1 MLAGSLRQESGRF
14 ATETNHLT
22 NRSEP
27 ADTELGS
34 QRRNTIPCSIRTGT
48 GGTETDQERGDGGVE
63 LCCHR
68 LHPPLVQMV
77 SCGASVVVV
86 LQEADGRGVA
96 LERLIREGINL
107 ERQINMVKEME
118 RARQLVGDRE
128 LCDRP
133 RRI

>member
-1 MLAGSLRQESGRF
+1 MLAGSKIRKWKICDG
-14 ATETNHLT
+14 NNNLT

-34 QRRNTIPCSIRTGT
+34 QRRNTTPCSIRTRTGTSGT
-48 GGTETDQERGDGGVE
+48 GTDQERGDGGVE

-68 LHPPLVQMV
+68 LHPQLVQMV
-77 SCGASVVVV
+77 SCGASVV

-107 ERQINMVKEME
+107 EGQINMLTEME
-118 RARQLVGDRE
+118 RASW
-128 LCDRP
+128 
-133 RRI
+133 